1 MYQVSE
7 EYLKQ
12 TKRKVQTFRLA
23 GTVNKI
29 AFTNHDILS
38 GSFTITNQCSEQNDV
53 KIGSVYIGE
62 LKCTFKPDLQ
72 VPDWTNAQI
81 IVSEGLLIGGTA
93 WEDVPLGVYTV
104 SEANDTE
111 YGVDITAYDN
121 MARFNRS
128 CTVDIT
134 IGTPYELLTLAC
146 TTCEVE
152 LGLTQADVDALPN
165 GTESLSLY
173 TENDIETWQD
183 FVFWVAQATGT
194 IATMDREGKLVLR
207 SYTQNVVDTL
217 TNHERF
223 TGSKFSKFETRYS
236 GLSCVNMA
244 DDTTSYYGSN
254 PDNYLTYNLG
264 SNPFLQY
271 GVDSYKEQIRRAV
284 LTALL
289 QIDYVPFETSCLC
302 GAMYDLGDIIRCTDG
317 IAPGKLGCV
326 MMYDY
331 TFNGGYKITG
341 FGSDPALATAKS
353 KTDKN
358 LEGLRNNVSTNEILF
373 FNYENASAIQIGD
386 GESKAIIDIRFTSS
400 VSIGVLFQAE
410 ILLEAT
416 ATEADVIGTIEYTLN
431 EVTIIGYNP
440 TETWKNGKHI
450 LSLMYML
457 MIDANSINRWLVKL
471 SIAGGSIAIAQGAVR
486 AVIYGQGL
494 VGTVEWDGFI
504 TVEEKLTQIAVLDSL
519 TVSKD
524 MICTVV
530 ADMIDV
536 DKNIVSEQLQT
547 VQLEDIT
554 TVGNLLDKAE
564 IRWGIVS
571 WTFTTDSECTY
582 SSRYVTTKDGAFK
595 LATEFVNKS
604 VNQNIDR
611 GMMNVVELDSTEFES
626 IQSAIVSDVLNSVS
640 DVLNFASESGDAE
653 SGTSDIES
661 ETEQVVKYLLWSE
674 DKYYTIQD
682 DVVSEITL
690 SGDILQA
697 ADFETHGLDTAPA
710 SDYILQLESP
720 KIYKWTAADTI
731 LDTMIT
737 ITAVPHAQIVQAT
750 CDMSD
755 VSIYGITGATA
766 IHEGI
771 KVKLSYD
778 AGMTWT
784 EEETLT
790 DALEGS
796 MLHAYESVGQSK
808 ILTIGFIVSTVED
821 SLTEFQYQFKN
832 EED

>member
-38 GSFTITNQCSEQNDV
+38 GSFTITNQCSEQNNV

-81 IVSEGLLIGGTA
+81 IVSEGLLIDGTA

-128 CTVDIT
+128 CSVDIT

-146 TTCEVE
+146 TTCEAE
-152 LGLTQADVDALPN
+152 LGMTQAEVDALPN

-217 TNHERF
+217 TNHNRF

-244 DDTTSYYGSN
+244 DDTTSYYGSD

-373 FNYENASAIQIGD
+373 FNYENASAIQIDD
-386 GESKAIIDIRFTSS
+386 GEFKAIIDIRFTSS

-431 EVTIIGYNP
+431 DVTIIGYNP

-457 MIDANSINRWLVKL
+457 MIEENSINRWMVKL
-471 SIAGGSIAIAQGAVR
+471 NIAGGSIAIAQVR

-494 VGTVEWDGFI
+494 VGTIEWDGFI

-595 LATEFVNKS
+595 LATEFVNQS
-604 VNQNIDR
+604 ANQSIDR
-611 GMMNVVELDSTEFES
+611 GMMNVVELHTTEFES

-640 DVLNFASESGDAE
+640 DVLNSASESGDA
-653 SGTSDIES
+653 ES

-682 DVVSEITL
+682 DVVNEITI

-808 ILTIGFIVSTVED
+808 TLTIGFIVSSVED

-832 EED
+832 EEE

>member
-12 TKRKVQTFRLA
+12 TKRKVQTFRLT

-236 GLSCVNMA
+236 GLSCVNMEN
-244 DDTTSYYGSN
+244 DTTSYYGSD

-284 LTALL
+284 LDALL
-289 QIDYVPFETSCLC
+289 KIDYVPFETSCLC

-341 FGSDPALATAKS
+341 FGSDPALASAKS

-410 ILLEAT
+410 VLLDAT
-416 ATEADVIGTIEYTLN
+416 AEEDVIGSIEYTLN

-457 MIDANSINRWLVKL
+457 MIEENSINRWMVKL
-471 SIAGGSIAIAQGAVR
+471 NIAGGSIAIAPGAVR

-504 TVEEKLTQIAVLDSL
+504 TLEEKLTQIAVLDSL

-536 DKNIVSEQLQT
+536 NKNIVSEQLQT

-595 LATEFVNKS
+595 LATEFVNQS
-604 VNQNIDR
+604 ANQSIDR
-611 GMMNVVELDSTEFES
+611 GMMNVVELHTTEFES

-640 DVLNFASESGDAE
+640 DVLNSASESGDA
-653 SGTSDIES
+653 ES

-682 DVVSEITL
+682 DVVNEITI

-808 ILTIGFIVSTVED
+808 TLTIGFIVSSVED

-832 EED
+832 EEE

>member
-1 MYQVSE
+1 MYQVSDA
-7 EYLKQ
+7 YLKQ
-12 TKRKVQTFRLA
+12 TKEKVQTFRLT

-62 LKCTFKPDLQ
+62 LKCTFKPDLH

-81 IVSEGLLIGGTA
+81 VVSEGLLIGDK
-93 WEDVPLGVYTV
+93 WEDVPLGIYTV

-111 YGVDITAYDN
+111 YGIDITAYDN
-121 MARFNRS
+121 MAHFNRS
-128 CTVDIT
+128 CSVDIT

-146 TTCEVE
+146 TTCEAE
-152 LGLTQADVDALPN
+152 LGMTQAEVDALPN

-183 FVFWVAQATGT
+183 FIFWVAQATGT
-194 IATMDREGKLVLR
+194 FATMDRQGKLVLR
-207 SYTQNVVDTL
+207 KYEQTVVDTL
-217 TNHERF
+217 TNHDRF
-223 TGSKFSKFETRYS
+223 TGSKFSKFETHYS

-244 DDTTSYYGSN
+244 DDTTSYYGSD

-358 LEGLRNNVSTNEILF
+358 LEGLRSSVSSSDILF

-386 GESKAIIDIRFTSS
+386 GESKSIIDIRFTSS

-410 ILLEAT
+410 ILLDAT
-416 ATEADVIGTIEYTLN
+416 ATSEDVIGTIEYTLN
-431 EVTIIGYNP
+431 ELTIVGYTP

-457 MIDANSINRWLVKL
+457 TIDANSINRWLVKL
-471 SIAGGSIAIAQGAVR
+471 NITGGSIGIAQGAIR

-504 TVEEKLTQIAVLDSL
+504 TLEEKLTQIALKDAIE
-519 TVSKD
+519 VSKALT
-524 MICTVV
+524 CTVI
-530 ADMIDV
+530 AGLIDV
-536 DKNIVSEQLQT
+536 ERNVVEEQLQIVKLQDT
-547 VQLEDIT
+547 V
-554 TVGNLLDKAE
+554 TVGNLLDATDFS
-564 IRWGIVS
+564 WGIVS
-571 WTFTTDSECTY
+571 WTFTAESECTY
-582 SSRYVTTKDGAFK
+582 SSRYVVVEDGVFR
-595 LATEFVNKS
+595 LAGTFVNKS
-604 VNQNIDR
+604 TNESIDR
-611 GMMNVVELDSTEFES
+611 GMMNVVALDSTEFES
-626 IQSAIVSDVLNSVS
+626 IETVTIGNADTERENENNAATTDEVIVR
-640 DVLNFASESGDAE
+640 
-653 SGTSDIES
+653 
-661 ETEQVVKYLLWSE
+661 YLLRSAE
-674 DKYYTIQD
+674 KYYTIQAE
-682 DVVSEITL
+682 VITEITL
-690 SGDILQA
+690 SGDTLQA
-697 ADFETHGLDTAPA
+697 ADFETHGLDIAPA

-808 ILTIGFIVSTVED
+808 TLTIGFIVSSVED

-832 EED
+832 EEE

>member
-12 TKRKVQTFRLA
+12 TKRKVQTFRLT

-72 VPDWTNAQI
+72 VPDWKNAQI
-81 IVSEGLLIGGTA
+81 IVSEGLLIDGTA

-128 CTVDIT
+128 CSVDIT

-146 TTCEVE
+146 TTCEAE
-152 LGLTQADVDALPN
+152 LGMTQAEVDALPN

-217 TNHERF
+217 TNHNRF

-244 DDTTSYYGSN
+244 DDTTSYYGSD

-457 MIDANSINRWLVKL
+457 MIEENSINRWLVKL
-471 SIAGGSIAIAQGAVR
+471 NITGGSIAIAQGAVR

-504 TVEEKLTQIAVLDSL
+504 TLEEKLTQIALKDAIE
-519 TVSKD
+519 VSKALT
-524 MICTVV
+524 CTVI
-530 ADMIDV
+530 AGLIDV
-536 DKNIVSEQLQT
+536 ERNVVEEQLQT
-547 VQLEDIT
+547 IQVLNQIS
-554 TVGNLLDKAE
+554 VGNLLEKTE
-564 IRWGIVS
+564 IRWGIAS
-571 WTFTTDSECTY
+571 WTFTTESECTY
-582 SSRYVTTKDGAFK
+582 SSRYVTIDENMFK
-595 LATEFVNKS
+595 LASTFVNKS
-604 VNQNIDR
+604 TNESIDR
-611 GMMNVVELDSTEFES
+611 GMMNVVKLDSTEFES

-640 DVLNFASESGDAE
+640 ENGD
-653 SGTSDIES
+653 
-661 ETEQVVKYLLWSE
+661 TEQVVKYLLWSE

-682 DVVSEITL
+682 NVVSEIIL
-690 SGDILQA
+690 SGDTLRA

-720 KIYKWTAADTI
+720 KIYKWTTATDTI
-731 LDTMIT
+731 QDTMIT
-737 ITAVPHAQIVQAT
+737 IKAVPHPQIIQAT

-771 KVKLSYD
+771 NVKLSYD

-784 EEETLT
+784 EEEILT

-796 MLHAYESVGQSK
+796 MLQAYESVGQSK
-808 ILTIGFIVSTVED
+808 ILTIAFIVSTVTD

-832 EED
+832 EEE

>member
-1 MYQVSE
+1 MYQVSDA
-7 EYLKQ
+7 YLKQ
-12 TKRKVQTFRLA
+12 TKEKVQTFRLT

-62 LKCTFKPDLQ
+62 LKCTFKPDLH

-81 IVSEGLLIGGTA
+81 VVSEGLLIGDK
-93 WEDVPLGVYTV
+93 WEDVPLGIYTV

-111 YGVDITAYDN
+111 YGIDITAYDN
-121 MARFNRS
+121 MAHFNRS
-128 CTVDIT
+128 CSVDIT

-146 TTCEVE
+146 TTCEAE
-152 LGLTQADVDALPN
+152 LGMTQEAVGALPN

-183 FVFWVAQATGT
+183 FIFWVAQATGT
-194 IATMDREGKLVLR
+194 FATMDRQGKLVLR
-207 SYTQNVVDTL
+207 KYEQTVVDTL
-217 TNHERF
+217 TNHDRF

-244 DDTTSYYGSN
+244 DDTTSYYCSD

-358 LEGLRNNVSTNEILF
+358 LEGLRSSVSSSDILF

-386 GESKAIIDIRFTSS
+386 GESKSIIDIRFTSS

-410 ILLEAT
+410 ILLDAT
-416 ATEADVIGTIEYTLN
+416 ATSEDVIGTIEYTLN
-431 EVTIIGYNP
+431 ELTIVGYNP

-457 MIDANSINRWLVKL
+457 MIEENSINRWLVKL
-471 SIAGGSIAIAQGAVR
+471 NIVGGSIAIAQGAVR

-564 IRWGIVS
+564 IRWEIVS

-595 LATEFVNKS
+595 LATEFVNQS
-604 VNQNIDR
+604 ANQSIDR
-611 GMMNVVELDSTEFES
+611 GMMNVVKLDSTEFES
-626 IQSAIVSDVLNSVS
+626 IQSAIVSDVLNS
-640 DVLNFASESGDAE
+640 ASESGDA
-653 SGTSDIES
+653 ES

-682 DVVSEITL
+682 DVVNEITI

-697 ADFETHGLDTAPA
+697 ADFETYGLDAAPA

-720 KIYKWTAADTI
+720 KIYKWTDADMI
-731 LDTMIT
+731 QDTMIT

-766 IHEGI
+766 IYQGI

-778 AGMTWT
+778 AGMAWT
-784 EEETLT
+784 EEETLEA
-790 DALEGS
+790 ALEGS
-796 MLHAYESVGQSK
+796 LLETYDKLGPSK
-808 ILTIGFIVSTVED
+808 ILTIAFIVSDMTD
-821 SLTEFQYQFKN
+821 NLTQFQYTFKN
-832 EED
+832 EEDK

>member
-81 IVSEGLLIGGTA
+81 IVSEGLLIDGTA

-111 YGVDITAYDN
+111 YGIDITAYDN

-128 CTVDIT
+128 CAVDIT

-152 LGLTQADVDALPN
+152 LGMTQAEVDALPN

-194 IATMDREGKLVLR
+194 IATMNREGKLVLR

-217 TNHERF
+217 TNHNRF

-236 GLSCVNMA
+236 GLSCVNIA
-244 DDTTSYYGSN
+244 DDTTSYYGSD

-284 LTALL
+284 LDALL
-289 QIDYVPFETSCLC
+289 KIDYVPFETSCLC

-341 FGSDPALATAKS
+341 FGSDPALASAKS

-358 LEGLRNNVSTNEILF
+358 LEGLRSSVSSSDILF
-373 FNYENASAIQIGD
+373 FNYENASALQLGD
-386 GESKAIIDIRFTSS
+386 GDSKAIIDIRFTSA

-410 ILLEAT
+410 VLLEAT
-416 ATEADVIGTIEYTLN
+416 ATEEDVVGSIEYTLN

-471 SIAGGSIAIAQGAVR
+471 SIAGGSVSIAQGCIR

-504 TVEEKLTQIAVLDSL
+504 TLEEKLTRIAVTDSI
-519 TVSKD
+519 TVSKN

-530 ADMIDV
+530 AGLIDV
-536 DKNIVSEQLQT
+536 DRNVMEDQLQTIQLKNIV
-547 VQLEDIT
+547 
-554 TVGNLLDKAE
+554 TVGKLIDKAE
-564 IRWGIVS
+564 IRWGIEK

-582 SSRYVTTKDGAFK
+582 SSRYITTEGGAFR
-595 LATEFVNKS
+595 LETEFVNKS
-604 VNQNIDR
+604 ANQSIDQ

-626 IQSAIVSDVLNSVS
+626 IQSVIVSDVPNS
-640 DVLNFASESGDAE
+640 ASESGDAE
-653 SGTSDIES
+653 S
-661 ETEQVVKYLLWSE
+661 ETEQIVKYLLWSE

-682 DVVSEITL
+682 DVVREITL
-690 SGDILQA
+690 SGDALQA

-796 MLHAYESVGQSK
+796 MLQAYESVGQSK
-808 ILTIGFIVSTVED
+808 ILTVAFIVSTVTD
-821 SLTEFQYQFKN
+821 SLTEFQYQFEN

>member
-1 MYQVSE
+1 M
-7 EYLKQ
+7 
-12 TKRKVQTFRLA
+12 
-23 GTVNKI
+23 
-29 AFTNHDILS
+29 
-38 GSFTITNQCSEQNDV
+38 
-53 KIGSVYIGE
+53 
-62 LKCTFKPDLQ
+62 
-72 VPDWTNAQI
+72 
-81 IVSEGLLIGGTA
+81 
-93 WEDVPLGVYTV
+93 
-104 SEANDTE
+104 
-111 YGVDITAYDN
+111 
-121 MARFNRS
+121 
-128 CTVDIT
+128 
-134 IGTPYELLTLAC
+134 
-146 TTCEVE
+146 
-152 LGLTQADVDALPN
+152 
-165 GTESLSLY
+165 
-173 TENDIETWQD
+173 
-183 FVFWVAQATGT
+183 
-194 IATMDREGKLVLR
+194 
-207 SYTQNVVDTL
+207 
-217 TNHERF
+217 
-223 TGSKFSKFETRYS
+223 
-236 GLSCVNMA
+236 NMA

-457 MIDANSINRWLVKL
+457 MIEENSINRWMVKL
-471 SIAGGSIAIAQGAVR
+471 NIAGGSIAIAPGAVR

-504 TVEEKLTQIAVLDSL
+504 TLEEKLTQIAVLDSL
-519 TVSKD
+519 TVSKN

-536 DKNIVSEQLQT
+536 DKNIVEEQLQT

-604 VNQNIDR
+604 ANQSIDR
-611 GMMNVVELDSTEFES
+611 GMMNVVELHTTEFES
-626 IQSAIVSDVLNSVS
+626 IQSAIVSDVLNS
-640 DVLNFASESGDAE
+640 ASESGDA
-653 SGTSDIES
+653 ES

-682 DVVSEITL
+682 DVVNEITI

-808 ILTIGFIVSTVED
+808 ILTIGFIVSSVED
-821 SLTEFQYQFKN
+821 SLTEFQYQFN
-832 EED
+832 EEE

>member
-12 TKRKVQTFRLA
+12 TKRKVQTFRLT

-81 IVSEGLLIGGTA
+81 IVSEGLLIDGTT

-152 LGLTQADVDALPN
+152 LGMTQEDVDALPN

-194 IATMDREGKLVLR
+194 IATMDREGKLVFR

-236 GLSCVNMA
+236 GLSCVNIA
-244 DDTTSYYGSN
+244 DDTTSYYGSD

-284 LTALL
+284 LDALL
-289 QIDYVPFETSCLC
+289 KIDYVPFETSCLC

-331 TFNGGYKITG
+331 TFNGGCKITG

-358 LEGLRNNVSTNEILF
+358 LEGLRSSVSSSDILF
-373 FNYENASAIQIGD
+373 FNYENASALQLGD
-386 GESKAIIDIRFTSS
+386 CDSKAIIDIRFTSS

-410 ILLEAT
+410 VLLEAT
-416 ATEADVIGTIEYTLN
+416 ATEEDVVGSIEYTLN

-471 SIAGGSIAIAQGAVR
+471 SIAGGSVSIAQGGIR

-504 TVEEKLTQIAVLDSL
+504 TLEEKLTKIVVLDSL
-519 TVSKD
+519 TVSKN

-536 DKNIVSEQLQT
+536 DKNIVEEQLQT

-564 IRWGIVS
+564 ISWGIVS
-571 WTFTTDSECTY
+571 WTFSTDSECTY
-582 SSRYVTTKDGAFK
+582 SSRYVSTEAGVFR

-604 VNQNIDR
+604 VNQSIDR
-611 GMMNVVELDSTEFES
+611 GMMNAVEFSSTEFES
-626 IQSAIVSDVLNSVS
+626 IQSAIVSDVN
-640 DVLNFASESGDAE
+640 SESDA
-653 SGTSDIES
+653 GASDSVS
-661 ETEQVVKYLLWSE
+661 ETEKVVKYLLWSKE
-674 DKYYTIQD
+674 KYYTIQN
-682 DVVSEITL
+682 DVVSEITI
-690 SGDILQA
+690 SGDALQA
-697 ADFETHGLDTAPA
+697 ADFETYGLDTAPA
-710 SDYILQLESP
+710 SDFILQLESLR
-720 KIYKWTAADTI
+720 IFKWTDADTI
-731 LDTMIT
+731 QDTMIT
-737 ITAVPHAQIVQAT
+737 ISAVPYPQIIQAT

-766 IHEGI
+766 TYEGT

-778 AGMTWT
+778 AGMSWT
-784 EEETLT
+784 EEESLT
-790 DALEGS
+790 DALDGS
-796 MLHAYESVGQSK
+796 MLQAYENLGPSK
-808 ILTIGFIVSTVED
+808 IITIAFIVSTVEG

>member
-62 LKCTFKPDLQ
+62 LKSTFKPDLQ

-341 FGSDPALATAKS
+341 FGSDPALASAKS

-410 ILLEAT
+410 VLLDAT
-416 ATEADVIGTIEYTLN
+416 AEEDVIGSIEYTLN

-440 TETWKNGKHI
+440 TETWSNGKHI

-457 MIDANSINRWLVKL
+457 MIEENSINRWMVKL
-471 SIAGGSIAIAQGAVR
+471 NIAGGSIAIAQGAVR

-504 TVEEKLTQIAVLDSL
+504 TLEEKLTQIAVLDSL
-519 TVSKD
+519 TVSKT

-536 DKNIVSEQLQT
+536 DKNIIEEQLQT

-554 TVGNLLDKAE
+554 TVGNLLDKTE
-564 IRWGIVS
+564 IGWGIVS

-582 SSRYVTTKDGAFK
+582 SSRYVTTEDGAFE
-595 LATEFVNKS
+595 LATKYVNKS
-604 VNQNIDR
+604 VNQSIDR

-640 DVLNFASESGDAE
+640 DVLNFASESGNSDAE
-653 SGTSDIES
+653 SA
-661 ETEQVVKYLLWSE
+661 TEQVVKYLLWSE

-682 DVVSEITL
+682 DVVNEITI

>member
-7 EYLKQ
+7 AYLKQ
-12 TKRKVQTFRLA
+12 TKRKVQTFRLV
-23 GTVNKI
+23 GTVNKVE
-29 AFTNHDILS
+29 FTNHDILS

-62 LKCTFKPDLQ
+62 LKCTFKPELS

-81 IVSEGLLIGGTA
+81 VVSEGLLIGDK
-93 WEDVPLGVYTV
+93 WEDVPLGIYTV

-111 YGVDITAYDN
+111 YGIDITAYDN

-128 CTVDIT
+128 CSVDIT

-146 TTCEVE
+146 TTCEAE
-152 LGLTQADVDALPN
+152 LGMTQAEVDALPN

-183 FVFWVAQATGT
+183 FIFWVAQATGT
-194 IATMDREGKLVLR
+194 IATMDRQGKLVLR
-207 SYTQNVVDTL
+207 KYEQTVVDTL
-217 TNHERF
+217 TNHDRF
-223 TGSKFSKFETRYS
+223 TGSKFSRFETRYS
-236 GLSCVNMA
+236 GLSCLNMA
-244 DDTTSYYGSN
+244 DDTTSYYGSD
-254 PDNYLTYNLG
+254 PDDYLTYNLG

-341 FGSDPALATAKS
+341 FGSDPALASAKS

-457 MIDANSINRWLVKL
+457 MIEENSINRWLVKL
-471 SIAGGSIAIAQGAVR
+471 NIVGGSIAIAQGAVR

-504 TVEEKLTQIAVLDSL
+504 TLEEKLTQIALKDAIE
-519 TVSKD
+519 VSKALT
-524 MICTVV
+524 CTVI
-530 ADMIDV
+530 AGLIDV
-536 DKNIVSEQLQT
+536 ERNVVEEQLQT
-547 VQLEDIT
+547 IQVLNQIS
-554 TVGNLLDKAE
+554 VGNLLEKTE
-564 IRWGIVS
+564 IRWGIAS
-571 WTFTTDSECTY
+571 WTFTTESECTY
-582 SSRYVTTKDGAFK
+582 SSRYVTIDENMFK
-595 LATEFVNKS
+595 LASTFVNKS
-604 VNQNIDR
+604 TNESIDR
-611 GMMNVVELDSTEFES
+611 GMMNVVKLDSTEFES

-640 DVLNFASESGDAE
+640 ENGD
-653 SGTSDIES
+653 
-661 ETEQVVKYLLWSE
+661 TEQVVKYLLWSE

-682 DVVSEITL
+682 NVVSEIIL
-690 SGDILQA
+690 SGDTLRA

-808 ILTIGFIVSTVED
+808 TLTIGFIVSSVED

-832 EED
+832 EEE

>member
-62 LKCTFKPDLQ
+62 LKCTFKPELP

-81 IVSEGLLIGGTA
+81 VASEGLLIGGTA

-152 LGLTQADVDALPN
+152 LGMTQADVDALPN

-236 GLSCVNMA
+236 GLSCVNMEN
-244 DDTTSYYGSN
+244 DTTSYYGSD

-284 LTALL
+284 LDALL
-289 QIDYVPFETSCLC
+289 KIDYVPFETSCLC

-373 FNYENASAIQIGD
+373 FNYENASAIQIDD

-431 EVTIIGYNP
+431 DVTIIGYNP

-457 MIDANSINRWLVKL
+457 MIEENSINRWMVKL
-471 SIAGGSIAIAQGAVR
+471 NIAGGSIAIAQVR

-494 VGTVEWDGFI
+494 VGTIEWDGFI
-504 TVEEKLTQIAVLDSL
+504 TLEEKLTQIALKDAIE
-519 TVSKD
+519 VSKALT
-524 MICTVV
+524 CTVI
-530 ADMIDV
+530 AGLIDV
-536 DKNIVSEQLQT
+536 ERNVVEEQLQT
-547 VQLEDIT
+547 IQLLEKVA
-554 TVGNLLDKAE
+554 VGNLLDKAE
-564 IRWGIVS
+564 IRWGIAS
-571 WTFTTDSECTY
+571 WTFTTESECTY
-582 SSRYVTTKDGAFK
+582 SSRYVTIDENMFK
-595 LATEFVNKS
+595 LASTFVNKS
-604 VNQNIDR
+604 MNESIDR
-611 GMMNVVELDSTEFES
+611 GMMNVVKLDSTEFES
-626 IQSAIVSDVLNSVS
+626 IQSAIVSDVLNS
-640 DVLNFASESGDAE
+640 ASESGDAE
-653 SGTSDIES
+653 S
-661 ETEQVVKYLLWSE
+661 ETEQIVKYLLWSE

-682 DVVSEITL
+682 DVVNEITI

-697 ADFETHGLDTAPA
+697 ADFEKHGLDTAPA

-808 ILTIGFIVSTVED
+808 ILTIGFIVSSVED

-832 EED
+832 DEEE

>member
-29 AFTNHDILS
+29 AFTNHDILR

-62 LKCTFKPDLQ
+62 LKCTFKPELP

-81 IVSEGLLIGGTA
+81 VASEGLLIGGTA

-152 LGLTQADVDALPN
+152 LGMTQADVDALPN

-236 GLSCVNMA
+236 GLSCVNMEN
-244 DDTTSYYGSN
+244 DTTSYYGSD

-284 LTALL
+284 LDALL
-289 QIDYVPFETSCLC
+289 KIDYVPFETSCLC

-373 FNYENASAIQIGD
+373 FNYENASAIQIDD

-431 EVTIIGYNP
+431 DVTIIGYNP

-457 MIDANSINRWLVKL
+457 MIEENSINRWMVKL
-471 SIAGGSIAIAQGAVR
+471 NIAGGSIAIAQVR

-494 VGTVEWDGFI
+494 VGTIEWDGFI

-536 DKNIVSEQLQT
+536 NKNIVSEQLQT

-595 LATEFVNKS
+595 LATEFVNQS
-604 VNQNIDR
+604 ANQSIDR
-611 GMMNVVELDSTEFES
+611 GMMNVVELHTTEFES

-640 DVLNFASESGDAE
+640 DVLNSASESGDA
-653 SGTSDIES
+653 ES

-682 DVVSEITL
+682 NVVSEIIL
-690 SGDILQA
+690 SSDTLQA
-697 ADFETHGLDTAPA
+697 ADFETYGLDVEPA

-731 LDTMIT
+731 QDTMIT
-737 ITAVPHAQIVQAT
+737 ITAVPHPQIIQAT

>member
-1 MYQVSE
+1 MYQVSDA
-7 EYLKQ
+7 YLKQ
-12 TKRKVQTFRLA
+12 TKEKVQTFRLT

-236 GLSCVNMA
+236 GLSCVNMENN
-244 DDTTSYYGSN
+244 TTSYYGSD

-284 LTALL
+284 LDALL
-289 QIDYVPFETSCLC
+289 KIDYVPFETSCLC
-302 GAMYDLGDIIRCTDG
+302 GVMYDLGDIIRCTDG

-373 FNYENASAIQIGD
+373 FNYENAKTIHIGD
-386 GESKAIIDIRFTSS
+386 GESESIIDIRFTSS
-400 VSIGVLFQAE
+400 KKTGVLFSAE
-410 ILLEAT
+410 ILLETTAT
-416 ATEADVIGTIEYTLN
+416 AEEVIGMIEYELN
-431 EVTIIGYNP
+431 GVSLIGYNP
-440 TETWKNGKHI
+440 TETWKSGKHI

-457 MIDANSINRWLVKL
+457 SIEENSINRW
-471 SIAGGSIAIAQGAVR
+471 IARLNITGGSIDIAQGAVR

-494 VGTVEWDGFI
+494 VGATEWDGI
-504 TVEEKLTQIAVLDSL
+504 LDLEDTLQAVMLSRGMTANGLKCAVNMTISEPERYAIEEKLHSASLDMG
-519 TVSKD
+519 VSISKL
-524 MICTVV
+524 IEKT
-530 ADMIDV
+530 
-536 DKNIVSEQLQT
+536 
-547 VQLEDIT
+547 
-554 TVGNLLDKAE
+554 E

-571 WTFTTDSECTY
+571 WTFTTESESTY
-582 SSRYVTTKDGAFK
+582 SSRYVVVEDGVFR
-595 LATEFVNKS
+595 LANTFVNKS
-604 VNQNIDR
+604 TNESIDR
-611 GMMNVVELDSTEFES
+611 GMMNVVRLDSTEFES
-626 IQSAIVSDVLNSVS
+626 IDTVAVGENIAD
-640 DVLNFASESGDAE
+640 ESNEAA
-653 SGTSDIES
+653 
-661 ETEQVVKYLLWSE
+661 VRYLLWSA
-674 DKYYTIQD
+674 DKYYTVINAEL
-682 DVVSEITL
+682 SEITL
-690 SGDILQA
+690 TGDSLQA
-697 ADFETHGLDTAPA
+697 ADFETYGVDTTPA
-710 SDYILQLESP
+710 SEYILQLDSP
-720 KIYKWTAADTI
+720 TIYKWTDADTI
-731 LDTMIT
+731 AETLLT
-737 ITAVPHAQIVQAT
+737 ITAKPHPQVIQAA

-755 VSIYGITGATA
+755 VSIYGITGVTATY
-766 IHEGI
+766 EGSL

-784 EEETLT
+784 EEETFEK
-790 DALEGS
+790 ALEGS
-796 MLHAYESVGQSK
+796 LLSAYEELGEAK
-808 ILTIGFIVSTVED
+808 LLTIAFVLAD
-821 SLTEFQYQFKN
+821 MNSLTQFKYTFKN
-832 EED
+832 KEE

>member
-1 MYQVSE
+1 MYQVSDA
-7 EYLKQ
+7 YLKQ
-12 TKRKVQTFRLA
+12 TKEKVQTFRLT
-23 GTVNKI
+23 GTVNKT

-62 LKCTFKPDLQ
+62 LKCTVKPDLQ

-81 IVSEGLLIGGTA
+81 VVSEGLLIGDK
-93 WEDVPLGVYTV
+93 WEDVPLGIYTV

-111 YGVDITAYDN
+111 YGIDITAYDN

-128 CTVDIT
+128 CAVDIT

-152 LGLTQADVDALPN
+152 LGMTQADVDALPN

-194 IATMDREGKLVLR
+194 IATMNRAGKLVLR
-207 SYTQNVVDTL
+207 SYTQKVVDTL

-236 GLSCVNMA
+236 GLSCVNIA
-244 DDTTSYYGSN
+244 DNTTSYYGSD

-326 MMYDY
+326 MMYEY

-457 MIDANSINRWLVKL
+457 MIEENSINRWLVKL
-471 SIAGGSIAIAQGAVR
+471 NITGGSIAIAQGAVR

-504 TVEEKLTQIAVLDSL
+504 TLEEKLTQIALKDAIE
-519 TVSKD
+519 VSKALT
-524 MICTVV
+524 CTVI
-530 ADMIDV
+530 AGMIDV
-536 DKNIVSEQLQT
+536 ERNVVEEQLQT
-547 VQLEDIT
+547 IQLLEKVA
-554 TVGNLLDKAE
+554 VGNLLDKAE
-564 IRWGIVS
+564 IRWGIAS
-571 WTFTTDSECTY
+571 WTFTTESECTY
-582 SSRYVTTKDGAFK
+582 SSRYVTIDENMFK
-595 LATEFVNKS
+595 LASTFVNKS
-604 VNQNIDR
+604 MNEGIDR
-611 GMMNVVELDSTEFES
+611 GMMNVVKLDSTEFES

-640 DVLNFASESGDAE
+640 ENGD
-653 SGTSDIES
+653 
-661 ETEQVVKYLLWSE
+661 TEQVVKYLLWSE

-682 DVVSEITL
+682 NVVSEITL
-690 SGDILQA
+690 SGDTLQA
-697 ADFETHGLDTAPA
+697 ADFETHGLDIAPA
-710 SDYILQLESP
+710 SDYILQLDSP
-720 KIYKWTAADTI
+720 TIYKWTDADTI
-731 LDTMIT
+731 TDTILT
-737 ITAVPHAQIVQAT
+737 ITAKPHPQVIQAA

-771 KVKLSYD
+771 NVKLSYD
-778 AGMTWT
+778 AGMAWT
-784 EEETLT
+784 EEETLEA
-790 DALEGS
+790 ALEGS
-796 MLHAYESVGQSK
+796 LLETYDKLGPSK
-808 ILTIGFIVSTVED
+808 ILTIAFIVSDMTD
-821 SLTEFQYQFKN
+821 NLTQFQYTFKN
-832 EED
+832 EEDK

>member
-1 MYQVSE
+1 M
-7 EYLKQ
+7 
-12 TKRKVQTFRLA
+12 
-23 GTVNKI
+23 
-29 AFTNHDILS
+29 
-38 GSFTITNQCSEQNDV
+38 
-53 KIGSVYIGE
+53 
-62 LKCTFKPDLQ
+62 
-72 VPDWTNAQI
+72 
-81 IVSEGLLIGGTA
+81 IGGTA

-236 GLSCVNMA
+236 GLSCVNMENN
-244 DDTTSYYGSN
+244 TTSYYGSD

-284 LTALL
+284 LDALL
-289 QIDYVPFETSCLC
+289 KIDYVPFETGCLC

-331 TFNGGYKITG
+331 TFNKGYKITG
-341 FGSDPALATAKS
+341 FGSDPALASAKS

-410 ILLEAT
+410 VLLDAT
-416 ATEADVIGTIEYTLN
+416 AEEDVIGSIEYTLN

-457 MIDANSINRWLVKL
+457 MIEENSINRWIVKL
-471 SIAGGSIAIAQGAVR
+471 NIAGGSIAIAQGAVR

-524 MICTVV
+524 LICTVV

-536 DKNIVSEQLQT
+536 DKIIVEEQLQT
-547 VQLEDIT
+547 VQLDDIT
-554 TVGNLLDKAE
+554 TVGNLLDKTE
-564 IRWGIVS
+564 IGWGIVS

-582 SSRYVTTKDGAFK
+582 SSRYVSNEGGAFR

-611 GMMNVVELDSTEFES
+611 GMMNVVDLDSTEFES
-626 IQSAIVSDVLNSVS
+626 I
-640 DVLNFASESGDAE
+640 
-653 SGTSDIES
+653 
-661 ETEQVVKYLLWSE
+661 QVVKYLLWSE
-674 DKYYTIQD
+674 DKHYTIQD
-682 DVVSEITL
+682 DALCEITL
-690 SGDILQA
+690 SGDLQA
-697 ADFETHGLDTAPA
+697 ADFETYGLDAAPA

-720 KIYKWTAADTI
+720 NIYKWTAADTI

-808 ILTIGFIVSTVED
+808 ILTIGFIVSSVED

-832 EED
+832 DEEE

>member
-1 MYQVSE
+1 M
-7 EYLKQ
+7 
-12 TKRKVQTFRLA
+12 
-23 GTVNKI
+23 
-29 AFTNHDILS
+29 
-38 GSFTITNQCSEQNDV
+38 
-53 KIGSVYIGE
+53 
-62 LKCTFKPDLQ
+62 
-72 VPDWTNAQI
+72 PDWTNAQI

-611 GMMNVVELDSTEFES
+611 GMMNVVDLDSAEFES
-626 IQSAIVSDVLNSVS
+626 IQSVVVSDVIDSV
-640 DVLNFASESGDAE
+640 SESGNSDAE
-653 SGTSDIES
+653 SA
-661 ETEQVVKYLLWSE
+661 TEQVVKYLLWSE

-682 DVVSEITL
+682 DVVNEITI

-697 ADFETHGLDTAPA
+697 ADFETYGLDAAPA
-710 SDYILQLESP
+710 SDYILQLSP
-720 KIYKWTAADTI
+720 KIYKWTDADMI
-731 LDTMIT
+731 QDTMIT

-784 EEETLT
+784 EEEILT

-796 MLHAYESVGQSK
+796 MLQAYENLGPSK
-808 ILTIGFIVSTVED
+808 ILTIAFIVSTVTD

-832 EED
+832 EEE

>member
-152 LGLTQADVDALPN
+152 LGLTQAEVDALPN

-217 TNHERF
+217 TNHNRF

-236 GLSCVNMA
+236 GLSCVNMEN
-244 DDTTSYYGSN
+244 DTTSYYGSD

-284 LTALL
+284 LDALL
-289 QIDYVPFETSCLC
+289 KIDYVPFETSCLC

-341 FGSDPALATAKS
+341 FGSDPALSSAKS

-358 LEGLRNNVSTNEILF
+358 LEGLRNSVSSSDILF
-373 FNYENASAIQIGD
+373 FNYENASALQLGD
-386 GESKAIIDIRFTSS
+386 GDSKAIIDIRFTSS

-410 ILLEAT
+410 VLLEAT
-416 ATEADVIGTIEYTLN
+416 ATEEDVIASIEYTLN

-471 SIAGGSIAIAQGAVR
+471 SIAGGSVAIAQGGIR
-486 AVIYGQGL
+486 ATIYGQGL

-504 TVEEKLTQIAVLDSL
+504 TLEEKLTRIAVTDSI
-519 TVSKD
+519 TVSKN

-530 ADMIDV
+530 AGLIDV
-536 DKNIVSEQLQT
+536 DRNVMENRLQTIQVKNIVA
-547 VQLEDIT
+547 
-554 TVGNLLDKAE
+554 VGNLLDMAE

-571 WTFTTDSECTY
+571 WTFSTDSECTY
-582 SSRYVTTKDGAFK
+582 SSRYVSTEDGAFR

-604 VNQNIDR
+604 ANQSIDR
-611 GMMNVVELDSTEFES
+611 GMMNVVKLDSTEFES
-626 IQSAIVSDVLNSVS
+626 IQSVLVSDVLNSAS
-640 DVLNFASESGDAE
+640 DSGDAK

-661 ETEQVVKYLLWSE
+661 ETEQVVKYLLWSKN
-674 DKYYTIQD
+674 KYYTIQD
-682 DVVSEITL
+682 DVVSGITL
-690 SGDILQA
+690 SGNILQA

-720 KIYKWTAADTI
+720 KIYKWTDADTI
-731 LDTMIT
+731 PDTKIT

-796 MLHAYESVGQSK
+796 MLQAYESVGQSK
-808 ILTIGFIVSTVED
+808 ILTVAFIVSTVTD
-821 SLTEFQYQFKN
+821 SLTEFQYQFEN

>member
-12 TKRKVQTFRLA
+12 TKRKVQTFRLT
-23 GTVNKI
+23 GTVNKV
-29 AFTNHDILS
+29 AFTNNDILS

-72 VPDWTNAQI
+72 VPDWTKAQI
-81 IVSEGLLIGGTA
+81 IVSEGLLIDGTT

-152 LGLTQADVDALPN
+152 LGMTQADVDALPN

-264 SNPFLQY
+264 SNPYLQY

-431 EVTIIGYNP
+431 DVTIIGYNP

-457 MIDANSINRWLVKL
+457 MIEGNSINRWLVKL
-471 SIAGGSIAIAQGAVR
+471 NIAGGSIAIAQGAVR

-611 GMMNVVELDSTEFES
+611 GMMNVVDLDSAEFES
-626 IQSAIVSDVLNSVS
+626 IQSVVVSDVIDSV
-640 DVLNFASESGDAE
+640 SESGNSDAE
-653 SGTSDIES
+653 SA
-661 ETEQVVKYLLWSE
+661 TEQVVKYLLWSE

-682 DVVSEITL
+682 DVVNEITI

-697 ADFETHGLDTAPA
+697 ADFETYGLDAAPA

-720 KIYKWTAADTI
+720 KIYKWTDADMI
-731 LDTMIT
+731 QDTMST

-766 IHEGI
+766 IYQGI

-778 AGMTWT
+778 AGMAWT
-784 EEETLT
+784 EEETLEA
-790 DALEGS
+790 ALEGS
-796 MLHAYESVGQSK
+796 LLETYDKLGPSK
-808 ILTIGFIVSTVED
+808 ILTIAFIVSDMTD
-821 SLTEFQYQFKN
+821 NLTQFQYTFKN
-832 EED
+832 EEDK

>member
-72 VPDWTNAQI
+72 VSDWTNAQI
-81 IVSEGLLIGGTA
+81 IASEGLLIAGTA

-128 CTVDIT
+128 CTVDST

-146 TTCEVE
+146 TTCGVE
-152 LGLTQADVDALPN
+152 LGMTKADVDALPN
-165 GTESLSLY
+165 GMESLSLY

-217 TNHERF
+217 TNHNRF

-236 GLSCVNMA
+236 GLSCVNIA
-244 DDTTSYYGSN
+244 DDTTSYYGAD

-284 LTALL
+284 LDALL
-289 QIDYVPFETSCLC
+289 KIDYVPFETSCLC
-302 GAMYDLGDIIRCTDG
+302 GAMYDLGDIILCTDG

-341 FGSDPALATAKS
+341 FGSDPALASAKS

-358 LEGLRNNVSTNEILF
+358 LEGLRNSVSSSDILF
-373 FNYENASAIQIGD
+373 FNYENASALQLGD
-386 GESKAIIDIRFTSS
+386 GDSKAIIDIRFTSA

-410 ILLEAT
+410 VLLEAT
-416 ATEADVIGTIEYTLN
+416 ATEEDVVGSIEYTLN

-471 SIAGGSIAIAQGAVR
+471 SIAGGSVAIAQGGIR
-486 AVIYGQGL
+486 ATIYGQGL
-494 VGTVEWDGFI
+494 VGTVEWDGYI
-504 TVEEKLTQIAVLDSL
+504 TLEEKLTRIAITDSI
-519 TVSKD
+519 TVSKN
-524 MICTVV
+524 MICNVV
-530 ADMIDV
+530 AGLIDV
-536 DKNIVSEQLQT
+536 DRNVIEDRLQT
-547 VQLEDIT
+547 IQVKNLV
-554 TVGNLLDKAE
+554 TVKNLLDKAE
-564 IRWGIVS
+564 IRWGIEK
-571 WTFTTDSECTY
+571 WTFTIDSECTY
-582 SSRYVTTKDGAFK
+582 SSRYITTDGGAFR
-595 LATEFVNKS
+595 LETEFVNKS
-604 VNQNIDR
+604 ANQSIDR

-626 IQSAIVSDVLNSVS
+626 IQSVLVSDVLNSANENVDS
-640 DVLNFASESGDAE
+640 V
-653 SGTSDIES
+653 S

-674 DKYYTIQD
+674 DKYYTIKD
-682 DVVSEITL
+682 DVVREITL
-690 SGDILQA
+690 SSDTLQA
-697 ADFETHGLDTAPA
+697 TDFETHGLDTAPA

-731 LDTMIT
+731 PDTMIT

-796 MLHAYESVGQSK
+796 MLQTYESVGQSK

-832 EED
+832 EEE

>member
-1 MYQVSE
+1 MYQVSDA
-7 EYLKQ
+7 YLKQ
-12 TKRKVQTFRLA
+12 TKEKVQTFRLT
-23 GTVNKI
+23 GTVNKT

-62 LKCTFKPDLQ
+62 LKCTVKPDLQ

-81 IVSEGLLIGGTA
+81 VVSEGLLIGDK
-93 WEDVPLGVYTV
+93 WEDVPLGIYTV

-111 YGVDITAYDN
+111 YGIDITAYDN

-128 CTVDIT
+128 CAVDIT

-152 LGLTQADVDALPN
+152 LGMTQADVDALPN

-194 IATMDREGKLVLR
+194 IATMNRAGKLVLR
-207 SYTQNVVDTL
+207 SYTQKVVDTL

-236 GLSCVNMA
+236 GLSCVNIA
-244 DDTTSYYGSN
+244 DNTTSYYGSD

-326 MMYDY
+326 MMYEY

-457 MIDANSINRWLVKL
+457 MIEENSINRWLVKL
-471 SIAGGSIAIAQGAVR
+471 NITGGSIAIAQGAVR

-504 TVEEKLTQIAVLDSL
+504 TLEEKLTQIALKDAIE
-519 TVSKD
+519 VSKALT
-524 MICTVV
+524 CTVI
-530 ADMIDV
+530 AGMIDV
-536 DKNIVSEQLQT
+536 ERNVVEEQLQT
-547 VQLEDIT
+547 IQLLEKVA
-554 TVGNLLDKAE
+554 VGNLLDKAE
-564 IRWGIVS
+564 IRWGIAS
-571 WTFTTDSECTY
+571 WTFTTESECTY
-582 SSRYVTTKDGAFK
+582 SSRYVTIDENMFK
-595 LATEFVNKS
+595 LASTFVNKS
-604 VNQNIDR
+604 MNEGIDR
-611 GMMNVVELDSTEFES
+611 GMMNVVKLDSTEFES

-640 DVLNFASESGDAE
+640 ENGD
-653 SGTSDIES
+653 
-661 ETEQVVKYLLWSE
+661 TEQDVKYLLWSE

-682 DVVSEITL
+682 NVVSEIIL
-690 SGDILQA
+690 SGDTLRA

-808 ILTIGFIVSTVED
+808 TLTIGFIVSSVED

-832 EED
+832 EEE

>member
-457 MIDANSINRWLVKL
+457 MIEENSINRWMVKL
-471 SIAGGSIAIAQGAVR
+471 NIAGGSIAIAQVR

-494 VGTVEWDGFI
+494 VGTIEWDGFI

-536 DKNIVSEQLQT
+536 NKNIVSEQLQT

-582 SSRYVTTKDGAFK
+582 SLRYVTTKDGAFK
-595 LATEFVNKS
+595 LATEFVNQS
-604 VNQNIDR
+604 ANQSIDR
-611 GMMNVVELDSTEFES
+611 GMMNVVELHTTEFES

-640 DVLNFASESGDAE
+640 DVLNSASESGDA
-653 SGTSDIES
+653 ES

-682 DVVSEITL
+682 DVVNEITI

-790 DALEGS
+790 GALEGS

-808 ILTIGFIVSTVED
+808 TLTIGFIVSSVED

-832 EED
+832 EEE

>member
-62 LKCTFKPDLQ
+62 LKSTFKPDLQ

-81 IVSEGLLIGGTA
+81 IVSEGLLIDGTT

-111 YGVDITAYDN
+111 YGIDITAYDN

-152 LGLTQADVDALPN
+152 LGLTQAEVDALPN
-165 GTESLSLY
+165 GKESLSLY

-207 SYTQNVVDTL
+207 SYSQNVVDTL

-223 TGSKFSKFETRYS
+223 TGSKFSKFKTHYS
-236 GLSCVNMA
+236 GLSCVNMEN
-244 DDTTSYYGSN
+244 DTTSYYGSD

-373 FNYENASAIQIGD
+373 FNYENASAIQIDD

-431 EVTIIGYNP
+431 DVTIIGYNP

-457 MIDANSINRWLVKL
+457 MIEENSINRWMVKL
-471 SIAGGSIAIAQGAVR
+471 NIAGGSIAIAQGAVR

-494 VGTVEWDGFI
+494 VGTIEWDGFI

-595 LATEFVNKS
+595 LATEFVNQS
-604 VNQNIDR
+604 ANQSIDR
-611 GMMNVVELDSTEFES
+611 GMMNVVELHTTEFES

-640 DVLNFASESGDAE
+640 DVLNSASESGDA
-653 SGTSDIES
+653 ES

-674 DKYYTIQD
+674 DKYYTIQN
-682 DVVSEITL
+682 DVVNEITI

-808 ILTIGFIVSTVED
+808 TLTIGFIVSSVED

-832 EED
+832 EEE

>member
-62 LKCTFKPDLQ
+62 LKSTFKPDLQ

-81 IVSEGLLIGGTA
+81 IVSEGLLIDGTT

-111 YGVDITAYDN
+111 YGIDITAYDN

-152 LGLTQADVDALPN
+152 LGLTQAEVDALPN
-165 GTESLSLY
+165 GKESLSLY

-207 SYTQNVVDTL
+207 SYSQNVVDTL

-223 TGSKFSKFETRYS
+223 TGSKFSKFKTHYS
-236 GLSCVNMA
+236 GLSCVNMEN
-244 DDTTSYYGSN
+244 DTTSYYGSD

-331 TFNGGYKITG
+331 TFNRGYKITG

-373 FNYENASAIQIGD
+373 FNYENASAIQIDD

-431 EVTIIGYNP
+431 DVTIIGYNP

-457 MIDANSINRWLVKL
+457 MIEENSINRWMVKL
-471 SIAGGSIAIAQGAVR
+471 NIAGGSIAIAQGAVR

-494 VGTVEWDGFI
+494 VGTIEWDGFI
-504 TVEEKLTQIAVLDSL
+504 TVEEKLTPIAVLDSL

-595 LATEFVNKS
+595 LATEFVNQS
-604 VNQNIDR
+604 ANQSIDR
-611 GMMNVVELDSTEFES
+611 GMMNVVELHTTEFES

-640 DVLNFASESGDAE
+640 DVLNSASESGDA
-653 SGTSDIES
+653 ES

-674 DKYYTIQD
+674 DKYYTIQN
-682 DVVSEITL
+682 DVVNEITI

-808 ILTIGFIVSTVED
+808 TLTIGFIVSSVED

-832 EED
+832 EEE

>member
-236 GLSCVNMA
+236 GLSCVNMENN
-244 DDTTSYYGSN
+244 TTSYYGSD

-284 LTALL
+284 LDALL
-289 QIDYVPFETSCLC
+289 KIDYVPFETSCLC

-317 IAPGKLGCV
+317 IAPGKKLGCV

-341 FGSDPALATAKS
+341 FGSDPALASAKS

-431 EVTIIGYNP
+431 DVTIIGYNP

-457 MIDANSINRWLVKL
+457 MIEGNSINRWLVKL
-471 SIAGGSIAIAQGAVR
+471 NIAGGSIAIAQGAVR

-611 GMMNVVELDSTEFES
+611 GMMNVVDLDSAEFES
-626 IQSAIVSDVLNSVS
+626 IQSVVVSDVLNS
-640 DVLNFASESGDAE
+640 ASESGDA
-653 SGTSDIES
+653 ES

-682 DVVSEITL
+682 DVVNEITI

-697 ADFETHGLDTAPA
+697 ADFETYGLDTEPA

-731 LDTMIT
+731 SDTMIT
-737 ITAVPHAQIVQAT
+737 ITAVPHPQIIQAT

-766 IHEGI
+766 SYEGM
-771 KVKLSYD
+771 KAKLSYD
-778 AGMTWT
+778 AGMSWM

-796 MLHAYESVGQSK
+796 MLQVYENLGPLK
-808 ILTIGFIVSTVED
+808 ILTIAFIASTVED
-821 SLTEFQYQFKN
+821 SLTQFQYRFKN
-832 EED
+832 KED

>member
-29 AFTNHDILS
+29 AFTNHDILR

-236 GLSCVNMA
+236 GLSCVNMENN
-244 DDTTSYYGSN
+244 TTSYYGSD

-284 LTALL
+284 LDALL
-289 QIDYVPFETSCLC
+289 KIDYVPFETGCLC

-331 TFNGGYKITG
+331 TFNKGYKITG
-341 FGSDPALATAKS
+341 FGSDPALASAKS

-410 ILLEAT
+410 VLLDAT
-416 ATEADVIGTIEYTLN
+416 AEEDVIGSIEYTLN
-431 EVTIIGYNP
+431 EVTIIGYIP

-457 MIDANSINRWLVKL
+457 MIEENSINRWIVKL
-471 SIAGGSIAIAQGAVR
+471 NIAGGSIAIAQGAVR

-524 MICTVV
+524 LICTVV

-536 DKNIVSEQLQT
+536 DKNIVEEQLQT
-547 VQLEDIT
+547 VQLDDIT
-554 TVGNLLDKAE
+554 TVGNLLDKTE
-564 IRWGIVS
+564 IGWGIVS

-582 SSRYVTTKDGAFK
+582 SSRYVSNEGGAFR

-611 GMMNVVELDSTEFES
+611 GMMNVVDLDSTEFES
-626 IQSAIVSDVLNSVS
+626 IQSVVVSDVIDSV
-640 DVLNFASESGDAE
+640 SESGNSDAE
-653 SGTSDIES
+653 SA
-661 ETEQVVKYLLWSE
+661 TEQVVKYLLWSE
-674 DKYYTIQD
+674 DKHYTIQD
-682 DVVSEITL
+682 DAMCENTL
-690 SGDILQA
+690 SCDLQA
-697 ADFETHGLDTAPA
+697 ADYETYGIDAAPA
-710 SDYILQLESP
+710 
-720 KIYKWTAADTI
+720 
-731 LDTMIT
+731 
-737 ITAVPHAQIVQAT
+737 
-750 CDMSD
+750 
-755 VSIYGITGATA
+755 
-766 IHEGI
+766 
-771 KVKLSYD
+771 
-778 AGMTWT
+778 
-784 EEETLT
+784 
-790 DALEGS
+790 
-796 MLHAYESVGQSK
+796 
-808 ILTIGFIVSTVED
+808 
-821 SLTEFQYQFKN
+821 
-832 EED
+832 

>member
-302 GAMYDLGDIIRCTDG
+302 GAMYNLGDIIRCTDG

-611 GMMNVVELDSTEFES
+611 GMMNVVDLDSAEFES
-626 IQSAIVSDVLNSVS
+626 IQSVVVSDVIDSV
-640 DVLNFASESGDAE
+640 SESGNSDAE
-653 SGTSDIES
+653 SA
-661 ETEQVVKYLLWSE
+661 TEQVVKYLLWSE

-682 DVVSEITL
+682 DVVNEITI

-697 ADFETHGLDTAPA
+697 ADFETYGLDAAPA
-710 SDYILQLESP
+710 SDYILQLSP
-720 KIYKWTAADTI
+720 KIYKWTDADMI
-731 LDTMIT
+731 QDTMIT

-784 EEETLT
+784 EEEILT

-796 MLHAYESVGQSK
+796 MLQAYENLGPSK
-808 ILTIGFIVSTVED
+808 ILTIAFIVSTVTD

-832 EED
+832 EEE

>member
-12 TKRKVQTFRLA
+12 TKRKVQTFRLT

-81 IVSEGLLIGGTA
+81 IVSEGLLIDGTA

-128 CTVDIT
+128 CSVDIT

-146 TTCEVE
+146 TTCEAE
-152 LGLTQADVDALPN
+152 LGMTQAEVDALPN

-217 TNHERF
+217 TNHNRF

-244 DDTTSYYGSN
+244 DDTTSYYGSD

-457 MIDANSINRWLVKL
+457 MIEENSINRWLVKL
-471 SIAGGSIAIAQGAVR
+471 NITGGSIAIAQGAVR

-504 TVEEKLTQIAVLDSL
+504 TLEEKLTQIALKDAIE
-519 TVSKD
+519 VSKALT
-524 MICTVV
+524 CTVI
-530 ADMIDV
+530 AGLIDV
-536 DKNIVSEQLQT
+536 ERNVVEEQLQT
-547 VQLEDIT
+547 IQVLNQIS
-554 TVGNLLDKAE
+554 VGNLLEKTE
-564 IRWGIVS
+564 IRWGIAS
-571 WTFTTDSECTY
+571 WTFTTESECTY
-582 SSRYVTTKDGAFK
+582 SSRYVTIDENMFK
-595 LATEFVNKS
+595 LASTFVNKS
-604 VNQNIDR
+604 MNESIDR
-611 GMMNVVELDSTEFES
+611 GMMNVVKLDSTEFES
-626 IQSAIVSDVLNSVS
+626 IQSAIVSDVLNS
-640 DVLNFASESGDAE
+640 ASESGDA
-653 SGTSDIES
+653 ES

-682 DVVSEITL
+682 DVVNEITI

-697 ADFETHGLDTAPA
+697 ADFEKHGLDTAPA

-808 ILTIGFIVSTVED
+808 ILTIGFIVSSVED

-832 EED
+832 DEEE

>member
-1 MYQVSE
+1 MYQVSDA
-7 EYLKQ
+7 YLKQ
-12 TKRKVQTFRLA
+12 TKEKVQTFRLT

-236 GLSCVNMA
+236 GLSCVNMENN
-244 DDTTSYYGSN
+244 TTSYYGSD

-284 LTALL
+284 LDALL
-289 QIDYVPFETSCLC
+289 KIDYVPFETSCLC
-302 GAMYDLGDIIRCTDG
+302 GVMYDLGDIIRCTDG

-341 FGSDPALATAKS
+341 FGSDPALSSAKS

-611 GMMNVVELDSTEFES
+611 GMMNVVDLDSAEFES
-626 IQSAIVSDVLNSVS
+626 IQSVVVSDVIDSV
-640 DVLNFASESGDAE
+640 SESGNSDAE
-653 SGTSDIES
+653 SA
-661 ETEQVVKYLLWSE
+661 TEQVVKYLLWSE

-682 DVVSEITL
+682 DVVNEITI

-697 ADFETHGLDTAPA
+697 ADFETYGLDAAPA
-710 SDYILQLESP
+710 SDYILQLSP
-720 KIYKWTAADTI
+720 KIYKWTDADMI
-731 LDTMIT
+731 QDTMIT

-784 EEETLT
+784 EEEILT

-796 MLHAYESVGQSK
+796 MLQAYENLGPSK
-808 ILTIGFIVSTVED
+808 ILTIAFIVSTVTD

-832 EED
+832 EEE

>member
-1 MYQVSE
+1 MYQVSDA
-7 EYLKQ
+7 YLKQ
-12 TKRKVQTFRLA
+12 TKEKVQTFRLT
-23 GTVNKI
+23 GTVNKT

-62 LKCTFKPDLQ
+62 LKCTVKPDLQ

-81 IVSEGLLIGGTA
+81 VVSEGLLIGDK
-93 WEDVPLGVYTV
+93 WEDVPLGIYTV

-111 YGVDITAYDN
+111 YGIDITAYDN

-128 CTVDIT
+128 CAVDIT

-152 LGLTQADVDALPN
+152 LGMTQADVDALPN

-194 IATMDREGKLVLR
+194 IATMNRAGKLVLR
-207 SYTQNVVDTL
+207 SYTQKVVDTL

-236 GLSCVNMA
+236 GLSCVNIA
-244 DDTTSYYGSN
+244 DNTTSYYGSD

-457 MIDANSINRWLVKL
+457 MIEENSINRWLVKL
-471 SIAGGSIAIAQGAVR
+471 NITGGSIAIAQGAVR

-504 TVEEKLTQIAVLDSL
+504 TLEEKLTQIALKDAIE
-519 TVSKD
+519 VSKALT
-524 MICTVV
+524 CTVI
-530 ADMIDV
+530 AGLIDV
-536 DKNIVSEQLQT
+536 ERNVVEEQLQIVKLQDT
-547 VQLEDIT
+547 V
-554 TVGNLLDKAE
+554 TVGNLLEAADFS
-564 IRWGIVS
+564 WGIVS
-571 WTFTTDSECTY
+571 WTFTAESECTY
-582 SSRYVTTKDGAFK
+582 SSRYVVVEDGVFR
-595 LATEFVNKS
+595 LAGTFVNKS
-604 VNQNIDR
+604 TNESIDR
-611 GMMNVVELDSTEFES
+611 GMMNVVALDSTEFES
-626 IQSAIVSDVLNSVS
+626 IETVIIGNADTEKNEETGNEPVTEKDAETTDEAIVR
-640 DVLNFASESGDAE
+640 
-653 SGTSDIES
+653 
-661 ETEQVVKYLLWSE
+661 YLLRTAE
-674 DKYYTIQD
+674 KYYTIQD
-682 DVVSEITL
+682 EAVTEITL
-690 SGDILQA
+690 VGEALQA
-697 ADFETHGLDTAPA
+697 ADFETHGLDIAPA
-710 SDYILQLESP
+710 SDYILQLDSP
-720 KIYKWTAADTI
+720 TIYKWTDADTI
-731 LDTMIT
+731 TDTILT
-737 ITAVPHAQIVQAT
+737 ITAKPHPQVIQAA

-771 KVKLSYD
+771 NVKLSYD
-778 AGMTWT
+778 AGMAWT
-784 EEETLT
+784 EEETLEA
-790 DALEGS
+790 ALEGS
-796 MLHAYESVGQSK
+796 LLETYDKLGPSK
-808 ILTIGFIVSTVED
+808 ILTIAFIVSDMTD
-821 SLTEFQYQFKN
+821 NLTQFQYTFKN
-832 EED
+832 EEDK

>member
-1 MYQVSE
+1 MYQVSDA
-7 EYLKQ
+7 YLKQ
-12 TKRKVQTFRLA
+12 TKEKVQTFRLT

-81 IVSEGLLIGGTA
+81 VVSEGLLIGDK
-93 WEDVPLGVYTV
+93 WEDVPLGIYTV

-111 YGVDITAYDN
+111 YGIDITAYDN
-121 MARFNRS
+121 MAHFNRS
-128 CTVDIT
+128 CSVDIT

-146 TTCEVE
+146 TTCEAE
-152 LGLTQADVDALPN
+152 LGMTQAEVDALPN

-183 FVFWVAQATGT
+183 FIFWVAQATGT
-194 IATMDREGKLVLR
+194 FATMDRQGKLVLR
-207 SYTQNVVDTL
+207 KYEQTVVDTL
-217 TNHERF
+217 TNHDRF
-223 TGSKFSKFETRYS
+223 TGSKFSKFDTRYS

-244 DDTTSYYGSN
+244 DDTTSYYGSD

-271 GVDSYKEQIRRAV
+271 GVDSYKEQIRRTV
-284 LTALL
+284 LDALL
-289 QIDYVPFETSCLC
+289 KIDYVPFETSCLC

-358 LEGLRNNVSTNEILF
+358 LEGLRTNVSTNEILF

-457 MIDANSINRWLVKL
+457 MIEENSINRWLVKL
-471 SIAGGSIAIAQGAVR
+471 NITGGSIAIAQGAVR

-504 TVEEKLTQIAVLDSL
+504 TLEEKLTQIALKDAIE
-519 TVSKD
+519 VSKALT
-524 MICTVV
+524 CTVI
-530 ADMIDV
+530 AGLIDV
-536 DKNIVSEQLQT
+536 ERNVVEEQLQIVKLQDT
-547 VQLEDIT
+547 V
-554 TVGNLLDKAE
+554 TVGNLLDATDFS
-564 IRWGIVS
+564 WGIVS

-595 LATEFVNKS
+595 LATEFVNQS
-604 VNQNIDR
+604 ANQSIDR
-611 GMMNVVELDSTEFES
+611 GMMNVVELHTTEFES

-640 DVLNFASESGDAE
+640 DVLNSASESGDA
-653 SGTSDIES
+653 ES

-682 DVVSEITL
+682 DVVNEITI

-737 ITAVPHAQIVQAT
+737 IKAVPHPQIIQAT

-771 KVKLSYD
+771 NVKLSYD

-784 EEETLT
+784 EEEILT

-796 MLHAYESVGQSK
+796 MLQAYESVGQSK
-808 ILTIGFIVSTVED
+808 ILTIAFIVSTVTD

-832 EED
+832 EEE

>member
-62 LKCTFKPDLQ
+62 LKCTFKPELP

-81 IVSEGLLIGGTA
+81 VASEGLLIGGTA

-152 LGLTQADVDALPN
+152 LGMTQADVDALPN

-236 GLSCVNMA
+236 GLSCVNMEN
-244 DDTTSYYGSN
+244 DTTSYYGSD

-284 LTALL
+284 LDALL
-289 QIDYVPFETSCLC
+289 KIDYVPFETSCLC

-373 FNYENASAIQIGD
+373 FNYENASAIQIDD

-431 EVTIIGYNP
+431 DVTIIGYNP

-457 MIDANSINRWLVKL
+457 MIEENSINRWMVKL
-471 SIAGGSIAIAQGAVR
+471 NIAGGSIAIAQVR

-494 VGTVEWDGFI
+494 VGTIEWDGFI

-536 DKNIVSEQLQT
+536 NKNIVSEQLQT

-595 LATEFVNKS
+595 LATEFVNQS
-604 VNQNIDR
+604 ANQSIDR
-611 GMMNVVELDSTEFES
+611 GMMNVVELHTTEFES

-640 DVLNFASESGDAE
+640 DVLNSASESGDA
-653 SGTSDIES
+653 ES

-682 DVVSEITL
+682 NVVSEIIL
-690 SGDILQA
+690 SSDTLQA
-697 ADFETHGLDTAPA
+697 ADFETYGLDVEPA

-731 LDTMIT
+731 QDTMIT
-737 ITAVPHAQIVQAT
+737 ITAVPHPQIIQAT

>member
-12 TKRKVQTFRLA
+12 TKRKVQTFRLT

-81 IVSEGLLIGGTA
+81 VVSEGLLIGDK
-93 WEDVPLGVYTV
+93 WEDVPLGIYTV

-111 YGVDITAYDN
+111 YGIDITAYDN
-121 MARFNRS
+121 MAHFNRS
-128 CTVDIT
+128 CSVDIT

-146 TTCEVE
+146 TTCEAE
-152 LGLTQADVDALPN
+152 LGMTQAEVDALPN

-194 IATMDREGKLVLR
+194 IATMNREGKLVLR

-217 TNHERF
+217 TNHNRF

-236 GLSCVNMA
+236 GLSCVNIA
-244 DDTTSYYGSN
+244 DDTTSYYGAD

-271 GVDSYKEQIRRAV
+271 GVDSYREQIRRAV
-284 LTALL
+284 LDALL
-289 QIDYVPFETSCLC
+289 KIDYVPFETSCLC

-341 FGSDPALATAKS
+341 FGSDPALASAKS

-410 ILLEAT
+410 VLLDAT
-416 ATEADVIGTIEYTLN
+416 AEEDVIGSIEYTLN

-457 MIDANSINRWLVKL
+457 MIEENSINRWMVKL
-471 SIAGGSIAIAQGAVR
+471 NIVGGSIAIAQGAVR

-494 VGTVEWDGFI
+494 VGTIEWDGFI
-504 TVEEKLTQIAVLDSL
+504 TLEEKLTQIAVLDSL

-547 VQLEDIT
+547 VQLQDIT

-564 IRWGIVS
+564 ISWGIVS

-582 SSRYVTTKDGAFK
+582 SSRYVTKEDGAFK

-604 VNQNIDR
+604 ANQSIDR
-611 GMMNVVELDSTEFES
+611 GMMNVVELHTTEFES
-626 IQSAIVSDVLNSVS
+626 IQSVIVSDVIDSVS
-640 DVLNFASESGDAE
+640 
-653 SGTSDIES
+653 ES
-661 ETEQVVKYLLWSE
+661 EDVESATEEVVKYLLWSE

-682 DVVSEITL
+682 DVVSEIAL
-690 SGDILQA
+690 SGDTLQA
-697 ADFETHGLDTAPA
+697 ADFETYGLDAAPT
-710 SDYILQLESP
+710 SDYILQLQ
-720 KIYKWTAADTI
+720 KIYKWTDADTI
-731 LDTMIT
+731 TDTMIT
-737 ITAVPHAQIVQAT
+737 ITAVPHPQIIQAT

-766 IHEGI
+766 TCEGM
-771 KVKLSYD
+771 KAKLSYD
-778 AGMTWT
+778 AGMSWM
-784 EEETLT
+784 EEESLT

-796 MLHAYESVGQSK
+796 MLQAYENLGPSK

>member
-12 TKRKVQTFRLA
+12 TKRKVQTFRLT

-81 IVSEGLLIGGTA
+81 IASEGLLIDGTA

-121 MARFNRS
+121 MARFNCS
-128 CTVDIT
+128 CAVDIT

-152 LGLTQADVDALPN
+152 LGMTKADVDALPN

-183 FVFWVAQATGT
+183 FVFWVAQATCT

-217 TNHERF
+217 TNHNRF

-236 GLSCVNMA
+236 GLSCVNIA
-244 DDTTSYYGSN
+244 DDTTSYYGAD

-284 LTALL
+284 LDALL
-289 QIDYVPFETSCLC
+289 KIDYVPFETSCLC

-341 FGSDPALATAKS
+341 FGSDPALASAKS

-358 LEGLRNNVSTNEILF
+358 LEGLRNSVSSSEILF
-373 FNYENASAIQIGD
+373 FNYENASALQLGD
-386 GESKAIIDIRFTSS
+386 GDSKAIIDIRFTSS

-416 ATEADVIGTIEYTLN
+416 ATEVDVIGTIEYTLN

-471 SIAGGSIAIAQGAVR
+471 SIAGGSVSIAQGGIR

-519 TVSKD
+519 TMSKD
-524 MICTVV
+524 LICTVV

-536 DKNIVSEQLQT
+536 DKNIVEEQLQT

-564 IRWGIVS
+564 IGWGIVN

-582 SSRYVTTKDGAFK
+582 SSRYVSTEGGAFR

-611 GMMNVVELDSTEFES
+611 GMMNVVELDSTEFEL

-640 DVLNFASESGDAE
+640 DVLNSASESGDA
-653 SGTSDIES
+653 ES

-682 DVVSEITL
+682 DVVSEIAL
-690 SGDILQA
+690 SGDTLQA
-697 ADFETHGLDTAPA
+697 ADFETYGLDAAPT
-710 SDYILQLESP
+710 SDYILQLESQ
-720 KIYKWTAADTI
+720 KIYKWTDADTI
-731 LDTMIT
+731 TDTMIT
-737 ITAVPHAQIVQAT
+737 ITAVPHPQIIQAT

-766 IHEGI
+766 TCEGM
-771 KVKLSYD
+771 KAKLSYD
-778 AGMTWT
+778 AGMSWM
-784 EEETLT
+784 EEESLT
-790 DALEGS
+790 DAMEGS
-796 MLHAYESVGQSK
+796 MLQAYENLGPSK

>member
-23 GTVNKI
+23 GTVNRI

-81 IVSEGLLIGGTA
+81 IVSEGLLIDGTA

-128 CTVDIT
+128 CSVDIT

-146 TTCEVE
+146 TTCEAE
-152 LGLTQADVDALPN
+152 LGMTQAEVDALPN

-207 SYTQNVVDTL
+207 SYTKNVVDTL
-217 TNHERF
+217 TNHNRF

-236 GLSCVNMA
+236 CLSCVNMA
-244 DDTTSYYGSN
+244 DDTTSYYGSD

-457 MIDANSINRWLVKL
+457 MIEENSINRWLVKL
-471 SIAGGSIAIAQGAVR
+471 NITGGSIAIAQGAVR

-504 TVEEKLTQIAVLDSL
+504 TLEEKLTQIALKDAIE
-519 TVSKD
+519 VSKALT
-524 MICTVV
+524 CTVI
-530 ADMIDV
+530 AGMIDV
-536 DKNIVSEQLQT
+536 ERNVVEEQLQT
-547 VQLEDIT
+547 IQLLEKVA
-554 TVGNLLDKAE
+554 VGNLLDKAE
-564 IRWGIVS
+564 IRWGIAS
-571 WTFTTDSECTY
+571 WTFTTESECTY
-582 SSRYVTTKDGAFK
+582 SSRYVTIDENMFK
-595 LATEFVNKS
+595 LASTFVNKS
-604 VNQNIDR
+604 MNEGIDR
-611 GMMNVVELDSTEFES
+611 GMMNVVKLDSTEFES

-640 DVLNFASESGDAE
+640 ENGD
-653 SGTSDIES
+653 
-661 ETEQVVKYLLWSE
+661 TEQVVKYLLWSE

-682 DVVSEITL
+682 NVVSEIIL
-690 SGDILQA
+690 SGDTLQA
-697 ADFETHGLDTAPA
+697 ADFETHGLDIAPA
-710 SDYILQLESP
+710 SDYILQLDSP
-720 KIYKWTAADTI
+720 TIYKWTDADTI
-731 LDTMIT
+731 TDTILT
-737 ITAVPHAQIVQAT
+737 ITAKPHPQVIQAA

-771 KVKLSYD
+771 NVKLSYD
-778 AGMTWT
+778 AGMAWT
-784 EEETLT
+784 EEETLEV
-790 DALEGS
+790 ALEGS
-796 MLHAYESVGQSK
+796 LLETYDKLGPSK
-808 ILTIGFIVSTVED
+808 ILTIAFIVSDMTD
-821 SLTEFQYQFKN
+821 NLTQFQYTFKN
-832 EED
+832 EEDK

>member
-457 MIDANSINRWLVKL
+457 MIEENSINRWMVKL
-471 SIAGGSIAIAQGAVR
+471 NIAGGSIAIAQVH

-494 VGTVEWDGFI
+494 VGTIEWDGFI

-536 DKNIVSEQLQT
+536 NKNIVSEQLQT

-595 LATEFVNKS
+595 LATEFVNQS
-604 VNQNIDR
+604 ANQSIDR
-611 GMMNVVELDSTEFES
+611 GMMNVVELHTTEFES

-640 DVLNFASESGDAE
+640 DVLNSASESGDA
-653 SGTSDIES
+653 ES

-682 DVVSEITL
+682 DVVNEITI

-808 ILTIGFIVSTVED
+808 TLTIGFIVSSVED

-832 EED
+832 EEE

>member
-236 GLSCVNMA
+236 GLSCVNMENN
-244 DDTTSYYGSN
+244 TTSYYGSD

-284 LTALL
+284 LDALL
-289 QIDYVPFETSCLC
+289 KIDYVPFETGCLC

-457 MIDANSINRWLVKL
+457 MIEENSINRWMVKL
-471 SIAGGSIAIAQGAVR
+471 NIAGGSIAIAPGAVR

-524 MICTVV
+524 LICTIV

-536 DKNIVSEQLQT
+536 DKTIVEEQLQT

-564 IRWGIVS
+564 ISWGIVS

-582 SSRYVTTKDGAFK
+582 SSRYVTTEDGAFE

-604 VNQNIDR
+604 ANQSIDR
-611 GMMNVVELDSTEFES
+611 GMMNVVELHTTEFES
-626 IQSAIVSDVLNSVS
+626 IQSAIVSDVLNS
-640 DVLNFASESGDAE
+640 ASESGDA
-653 SGTSDIES
+653 ES

-682 DVVSEITL
+682 DVVNEITI

>member
-1 MYQVSE
+1 MYQVSDA
-7 EYLKQ
+7 YLKQ
-12 TKRKVQTFRLA
+12 TKEKVQTFRLT

-72 VPDWTNAQI
+72 VQDWTNAQI
-81 IVSEGLLIGGTA
+81 VVSEGLLIGDK
-93 WEDVPLGVYTV
+93 WEDVPLGIYTV

-111 YGVDITAYDN
+111 YGIDITAYDN
-121 MARFNRS
+121 MAHFNRS
-128 CTVDIT
+128 CSVDIT

-146 TTCEVE
+146 TTCEAE
-152 LGLTQADVDALPN
+152 LGMTQAEVDALPN

-183 FVFWVAQATGT
+183 FIFWVAQATGT
-194 IATMDREGKLVLR
+194 FATMDRQGKLVLR
-207 SYTQNVVDTL
+207 KYEQTVVDTL
-217 TNHERF
+217 TNHDRF

-331 TFNGGYKITG
+331 TFNGGDKITG
-341 FGSDPALATAKS
+341 FGLDPALATAKS

-431 EVTIIGYNP
+431 DVTIIGYNP

-457 MIDANSINRWLVKL
+457 MIEGNSINRWLVKL
-471 SIAGGSIAIAQGAVR
+471 NIAGGSIAIAQGAVR

-611 GMMNVVELDSTEFES
+611 GMMNVVDLNSTEFES

-697 ADFETHGLDTAPA
+697 ADFETYGLDAAPT
-710 SDYILQLESP
+710 SDYILQLQ
-720 KIYKWTAADTI
+720 KIYKWTDADTI
-731 LDTMIT
+731 TDTMIT
-737 ITAVPHAQIVQAT
+737 ITAVPHPQIIQAT

-766 IHEGI
+766 TCEGM
-771 KVKLSYD
+771 KAKLSYD
-778 AGMTWT
+778 AGMSWM
-784 EEETLT
+784 EEESLT

-796 MLHAYESVGQSK
+796 MLQAYENLGPSK

>member
-12 TKRKVQTFRLA
+12 TKRKVQTFRLT
-23 GTVNKI
+23 GTVNKG

-81 IVSEGLLIGGTA
+81 VVSEGLLIGDK
-93 WEDVPLGVYTV
+93 WEDVPLGIYTV

-111 YGVDITAYDN
+111 YGIDITAYDN
-121 MARFNRS
+121 MAHFNRS
-128 CTVDIT
+128 CSVDIT

-146 TTCEVE
+146 TTCEAE
-152 LGLTQADVDALPN
+152 LGMTQEAVGALPN

-183 FVFWVAQATGT
+183 FIFWVAQATGT
-194 IATMDREGKLVLR
+194 FATMDRQGKLVLR
-207 SYTQNVVDTL
+207 KYEQTVVDTL
-217 TNHERF
+217 TNHDRF

-244 DDTTSYYGSN
+244 DDTTSYYCSD

-331 TFNGGYKITG
+331 TFNGGCKITG

-457 MIDANSINRWLVKL
+457 MIEENSINRWLVKL
-471 SIAGGSIAIAQGAVR
+471 NITGGSIAIAQGAVR

-504 TVEEKLTQIAVLDSL
+504 TLEEKLTQIALKDAIE
-519 TVSKD
+519 VSKALT
-524 MICTVV
+524 CTVI
-530 ADMIDV
+530 AGLIDV
-536 DKNIVSEQLQT
+536 ERNVVEEQLQT
-547 VQLEDIT
+547 IQVLNQIS
-554 TVGNLLDKAE
+554 VGNLLEKTE
-564 IRWGIVS
+564 IRWGIAS
-571 WTFTTDSECTY
+571 WTFTTESECTY
-582 SSRYVTTKDGAFK
+582 SSRYVTIDENMFK
-595 LATEFVNKS
+595 LASTFVNKS
-604 VNQNIDR
+604 TNESIDR
-611 GMMNVVELDSTEFES
+611 GMMNVVKLDSTEFES

-640 DVLNFASESGDAE
+640 ENGD
-653 SGTSDIES
+653 
-661 ETEQVVKYLLWSE
+661 TEQVVKYLLWSE

-682 DVVSEITL
+682 NVVSEIIL
-690 SGDILQA
+690 SGDTLRA

-720 KIYKWTAADTI
+720 KIYKWTTATDTI
-731 LDTMIT
+731 QDTMIT
-737 ITAVPHAQIVQAT
+737 IKAVPHPQIIQAT

-771 KVKLSYD
+771 NVKLSYD

-784 EEETLT
+784 EEEILT

-796 MLHAYESVGQSK
+796 MLQAYESVGQSK
-808 ILTIGFIVSTVED
+808 ILTIAFIVSTVTD

-832 EED
+832 EEE